1 MVEDEVWTPLK
12 LRPER
17 ASSSLP
23 AIPTTS
29 AIACRS
35 IELPSWSASSS
46 TRLSD
51 QCPIWAVYRDVDR
64 QEEKPDIDNDS
75 LRPAN
80 GTDLRPNVVFFTVV
94 TITALA
100 LILNVLLAVLGVDS
114 EATSTTYKMGFG
126 AIVASLSDRVR

>member
-1 MVEDEVWTPLK
+1 M
-12 LRPER
+12 
-17 ASSSLP
+17 
-23 AIPTTS
+23 
-29 AIACRS
+29 
-35 IELPSWSASSS
+35 
-46 TRLSD
+46 
-51 QCPIWAVYRDVDR
+51 DR